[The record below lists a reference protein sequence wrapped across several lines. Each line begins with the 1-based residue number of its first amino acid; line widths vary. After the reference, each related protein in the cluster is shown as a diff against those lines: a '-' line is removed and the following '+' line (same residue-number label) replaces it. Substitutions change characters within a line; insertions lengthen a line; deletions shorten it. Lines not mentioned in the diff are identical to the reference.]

1 MRRRA
6 RRHGLV
12 LVRALWIVMCAALL
26 AVSGVAWST
35 VSELEAGV
43 ERSYA
48 IAPDAPKSQNAV
60 NILIMGLTTRL
71 DLQGQP
77 LPDDLLQR
85 MRAGESDR
93 GGYNANTLILLHI
106 PRDGSAAV
114 AMSVPRDNLVTLS
127 GVPSG
132 PQTGK
137 IKEAYGRA
145 KELEERR
152 LRSSGED
159 DARVLERAGREAGRR
174 AQVLTVSAFLNVPI
188 DHLVEIS
195 LVGFFHIATK
205 LGGVD
210 VCLNRATRDDMSGA
224 DFQAGPQQLN
234 APQALSFVRQRHGL
248 ANGDLDRTRRAQA
261 FLAYLVSRLKSAD
274 VVAVRA
280 LIDVAKE
287 DVVLSDGLDLV
298 GLAEHLP
305 SEVRFH
311 TLPVEGG
318 AVVDGQSVNRVDE
331 RRVQAAVSDLTA
343 PAAVQPQPP
352 PGIPCV
358 D

>member
-1 MRRRA
+1 MLRL
-6 RRHGLV
+6 GLV
-12 LVRALWIVMCAALL
+12 LVRALWIVVCAAVL

-35 VSELEAGV
+35 VSELETGV
-43 ERSYA
+43 ERSHA
-48 IAPDAPKSQNAV
+48 IPADSPKSAGATNV
-60 NILIMGLTTRL
+60 LIMGLTTRL
-71 DLQGQP
+71 DLHGNP

-93 GGYNANTLILLHI
+93 GGYNANTLILVHV
-106 PRDGSAAV
+106 PHSGGPAV

-127 GVPSG
+127 GVPEG
-132 PQTGK
+132 PPTGK

-145 KELEERR
+145 KEIEERR
-152 LRSSGED
+152 LRSLGTHDPRE
-159 DARVLERAGREAGRR
+159 LERAGREAGRR

-188 DHLVEIS
+188 DHLVEVS

-210 VCLNRATRDDMSGA
+210 VCLNRATRDEMSGA

-248 ANGDLDRTRRAQA
+248 AHGDLDRTRRAQA
-261 FLAYLVSRLKSAD
+261 FLAYLVQRLKGAD
-274 VVAVRA
+274 VAAVRA
-280 LIDVAKE
+280 MVDVAKE
-287 DVVLSDGLDLV
+287 DVVLSDGLDL
-298 GLAEHLP
+298 LSFAEHMP

-311 TLPVEGG
+311 TLSVEGG
-318 AVVDGQSVNRVDE
+318 AKVNGQAVNEVDE
-331 RRVQAAVSDLTA
+331 QKVREAVHDLTA
-343 PAAVQPQPP
+343 PAASPPLPP